1 MLNARRRFSF
11 DLPLLL
17 VTIALTAIGILL
29 VFSSSGYVSGDKYGQ
44 PFFFMVRQLM
54 GAGAGLAALILLV
67 CIKRT
72 FFLEQTFVYGL
83 LGLTVGML
91 MLCFLMPTVAH
102 TNRWLVLMGF
112 RFQPSELAKV
122 SIILFLSF
130 YCEKYKDRL
139 NELKTLAIPA
149 AALGVVVILVLME
162 PDFGTAI
169 LISLLGCMILFIA
182 GVRLRYFVVVGLAFA
197 LIFGF
202 TIFRAD
208 YRVRRVQGFLAAE
221 KDNLGSGYQAN
232 QSKLAVGTGGII
244 GVGLG
249 QSIQKLY
256 FLPFAHTDF
265 IYAILGEELGMIG
278 TTGVLLLFMALLWR
292 GLKTAF
298 AAPSP
303 KYRMAA
309 AGLTLAITVQALLN
323 MTIVLGM
330 GPTKGIP
337 LPFISYGRS
346 SLVCTLLTMGLILHI
361 SQKRAGAAR

>member
-1 MLNARRRFSF
+1 MNASHRFNF
-11 DLPLLL
+11 DIPLLFI
-17 VTIALTAIGILL
+17 TIILTALGVLF
-29 VFSSSGYVSGDKYGQ
+29 VFSSSSYVAGDKYGQ
-44 PFFFMVRQLM
+44 PFYFMVQQLM
-54 GAGAGLAALILLV
+54 GAGAGLAALAILI

-72 FFLEQTFVYGL
+72 FFLEQTFVYAL

-122 SIILFLSF
+122 SIILFLAF

-149 AALGVVVILVLME
+149 VALGVVVILVLME

-169 LISLLGCMILFIA
+169 LIALLGCMILFIA
-182 GVRLRYFVVVGLAFA
+182 GVKLRYFAVVGAAFA
-197 LIFGF
+197 LIFAF

-208 YRVRRVQGFLAAE
+208 YRIERVQGFLSAE

-232 QSKLAVGTGGII
+232 QSKLAVGAGGII

-249 QSIQKLY
+249 QSVQKLY

-265 IYAILGEELGMIG
+265 IYAILGEEFGMIG
-278 TTGVLLLFMALLWR
+278 TVGVLLLFMGLLWR
-292 GLKTAF
+292 GLKIAF
-298 AAPSP
+298 SAPSP
-303 KYRMAA
+303 KYRMTA

-346 SLVCTLLTMGLILHI
+346 SLVCTLLTVGLLLHI